1 MKLLYLKIWLKA
13 IQLIMERKMLPVIL
27 VIPYERG
34 SWQKWL
40 LEEFFD
46 FILFTKIINDNFLVY
61 YTIYF
66 S

>member
-13 IQLIMERKMLPVIL
+13 IQLIMERKMLPAIL
-27 VIPYERG
+27 AIPYERG

-46 FILFTKIINDNFLVY
+46 FILFTKIFNDNFLVY